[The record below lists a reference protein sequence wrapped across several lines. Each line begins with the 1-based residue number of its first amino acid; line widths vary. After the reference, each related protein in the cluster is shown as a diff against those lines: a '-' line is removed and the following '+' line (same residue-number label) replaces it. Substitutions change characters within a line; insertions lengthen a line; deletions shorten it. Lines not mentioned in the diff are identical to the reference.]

1 MFFLT
6 TIADTLR
13 IPPSSFSKGD
23 SPSIVQAINAKYPRK
38 VIMDVGMCIALYDVI
53 EVGSSLIHPAD
64 GGAHFEVVFRVVVFK
79 PFVGEVVNGRVSAC
93 TKAGIEVSLDFFDSI
108 KIPYY
113 NIFQPNHFDEG
124 NSKGGKDG
132 RWVWDDH
139 KNDEDGDAEREEDAE
154 ELAIEVGDLISFVVD
169 SIHFTGKNYSVKGVH
184 TLESTTDSEAGSRKR
199 SQSFDKGM
207 SWEEGNLRKEKNAAT
222 TTCEME
228 ILGSIKDDGLGKP
241 EWWEPEDDEDDEDE
255 EEEEDDEEGG
265 GGDDMDER

>member
-23 SPSIVQAINAKYPRK
+23 SPSIVHAINAKYPRK
-38 VIMDVGMCIALYDVI
+38 VIMDVGLCIALFDVI
-53 EVGSSLIHPAD
+53 KVGSSLIHPAD

-79 PFVGEVVNGRVSAC
+79 PFVGEVIQGKVSAC
-93 TKAGIEVSLDFFDSI
+93 TRGGVEVSLDFFDSI

-113 NIFQPNHFDEG
+113 NIFQPNHYDSG
-124 NSKGGKDG
+124 SSANAGRDG

-139 KNDEDGDAEREEDAE
+139 KNDEDEGAERDEDAE
-154 ELAIEVGDLISFVVD
+154 ELAIEVGDVISFVVD

-199 SQSFDKGM
+199 SQSFDKGV
-207 SWEEGNLRKEKNAAT
+207 SWEEGNLRKEKNAAS

-241 EWWEPEDDEDDEDE
+241 EWWEPEEDE
-255 EEEEDDEEGG
+255 EEEEEEGG
-265 GGDDMDER
+265 GGDDDMDER